1 MAFDVKKWLKEDMG
15 FSDAEVGELAPKLEA
30 KADVLEKG
38 QLRQADYSKHMNALK
53 VEQDKLDKANEN
65 LNAEMVALATVQADG
80 GKVTAKM
87 REDLQKAEQDVLKL
101 THTVRKVA
109 TDAGLDPEEVLKGT
123 AVVVPV
129 VAPVAPDLT
138 GYLKSEDFNKHAQ
151 QLANIALTLPAELMA
166 IAQEHFDLTGQ
177 RLDTRTIVA
186 EIQTR
191 AGSRNN
197 QKSLNPR
204 EIWEE
209 THKIPDVRATKSK
222 TEFDAAIKAAE
233 DRGREAERSQQQIPG
248 SHTPEGRHSIVFM
261 REHKSAVERP
271 QPGTTVGAAVAALRS
286 HKYREQPAQKTA

>member
-1 MAFDVKKWLKEDMG
+1 MAFDVKKWLKDDMG
-15 FSDAEVGELAPKLEA
+15 FSDAEVAEMAPKLEP
-30 KADVLEKG
+30 KAAEIEKG
-38 QLRQADYSKHMNALK
+38 YLRQSDYSKHMNGLK
-53 VEQDKLDKANEN
+53 IEQDKLAKANEN
-65 LNAEMVALATVQADG
+65 LNAEMVAMAQLQADG

-87 REDLQKAEQDVLKL
+87 RTDLEKAQQDVLRL
-101 THTVRKVA
+101 TQTVTKVA

-166 IAQEHFDLTGQ
+166 IAQEHFDLTGE

-209 THKIPDVRATKSK
+209 THAVGEKRTAKTKA
-222 TEFDAAIKAAE
+222 EFDAAIKAAE
-233 DRGREAERSQQQIPG
+233 ARGAESALSQQQIPG
-248 SHTPEGRHSIVFM
+248 SHTPEGRHSIVFTQP
-261 REHKSAVERP
+261 HKSAVERP
-271 QPGTTVGAAVAALRS
+271 QPGNTVSAAVAAMRS
-286 HKYREQPAQKTA
+286 HKYREGGEKKTA